1 MDDPFKTVDPDNA
14 PVDRSD
20 TMALPERI
28 GRYRLDRVLGEGGF
42 GLVYLAHDE
51 QLSRPVAIKVPRADR
66 LAHAGAYLTEARTIA
81 RLDHPNIVPV
91 YDVGSTALVPCFI
104 VSKYIEGTDLSAR
117 IQQSRMPLR
126 EAVELVATV
135 AAVLHHA
142 HSQGLFHRDIKPNNI
157 LLDHSGRPF
166 VADFGLALDEQDVGG
181 KSARVVG
188 TYAYMSPEQARG
200 EAYRVD
206 GRSDIFSLGIVMYE
220 LLTGRRPFRGDARE
234 LLDQIQTVDVRPL
247 RQIDDRIPREL
258 ERICLTAL
266 AKRPA
271 DRYATA
277 GDMADAL
284 REFLSQGPA
293 QAQQRTA
300 QEWTQPA
307 RTAQDRSITPDR
319 TPVPAPEKSDAPSA
333 SAMNPPV
340 TGAFRIALLYKRFA
354 QPDEELLRYLEK
366 EFKVRGHHVFVDRH
380 MAIGVE
386 WA

>member
-1 MDDPFKTVDPDNA
+1 M
-14 PVDRSD
+14 
-20 TMALPERI
+20 
-28 GRYRLDRVLGEGGF
+28 
-42 GLVYLAHDE
+42 
-51 QLSRPVAIKVPRADR
+51 
-66 LAHAGAYLTEARTIA
+66 
-81 RLDHPNIVPV
+81 
-91 YDVGSTALVPCFI
+91 
-104 VSKYIEGTDLSAR
+104 
-117 IQQSRMPLR
+117 
-126 EAVELVATV
+126 ELVAAV
-135 AAVLHHA
+135 AAALHHA

-157 LLDHSGRPF
+157 LLDHSGRAF

-220 LLTGRRPFRGDARE
+220 LLTGRRPFRGDSRE
-234 LLDQIQTVDVRPL
+234 LLDQIQTVNVRPL

-366 EFKVRGHHVFVDRH
+366 EFKARRTSRVRGSPHGHRRRMGLGAGGAVIHNPSDDAIPPSPKRFMIPA
-380 MAIGVE
+380 MATSTANTRPAHSRPSARGHGSEKAARYVNHTAIRM
-386 WA
+386 